1 MKKKAKKARFVA
13 IILTVAIMT
22 IIFLIENYRLKKEF
36 EWQDVIRIELLDKK
50 VIYCTAFKKSYGW
63 ITCYSQGQP
72 KYQIPI
78 TEIKMIEY
86 KKNQNIK

>member
-1 MKKKAKKARFVA
+1 MKAKKARFVA

-22 IIFLIENYRLKKEF
+22 IIFLIENYRLKKES

-50 VIYCTAFKKSYGW
+50 VIYCTAFKKSDGW

>member
-1 MKKKAKKARFVA
+1 MKAKKARFVA

-22 IIFLIENYRLKKEF
+22 IIFLIEYYSLKKEF

-50 VIYCTAFKKSYGW
+50 VIYCTAFKKSDGW

>member
-1 MKKKAKKARFVA
+1 MKAKKARFVA

-50 VIYCTAFKKSYGW
+50 VIYCTAFKKSDGW

-72 KYQIPI
+72 RYQIPI

>member
-1 MKKKAKKARFVA
+1 M
-13 IILTVAIMT
+13 
-22 IIFLIENYRLKKEF
+22 NLKKEHISN
-36 EWQDVIRIELLDKK
+36 EKVSIALIESNIIYVPDDYSYISFKILCMNKK
-50 VIYCTAFKKSYGW
+50 LFNCTAYKKSDGW

>member
-1 MKKKAKKARFVA
+1 MKAKKARFVA

-36 EWQDVIRIELLDKK
+36 EWQDVIRIELYNKK
-50 VIYCTAFKKSYGW
+50 TIYCTAFKKSDGW

>member
-1 MKKKAKKARFVA
+1 MTKK
-13 IILTVAIMT
+13 
-22 IIFLIENYRLKKEF
+22 LIENNVIGRAKCPFCNSIEYDILRAFIDED
-36 EWQDVIRIELLDKK
+36 WDVIRIELLDKK
-50 VIYCTAFKKSYGW
+50 VIYCTAFKKSDGW

-72 KYQIPI
+72 RYQIPI

>member
-1 MKKKAKKARFVA
+1 MKTKKARFVA

-50 VIYCTAFKKSYGW
+50 VIYCTAFKKSDGW

>member
-1 MKKKAKKARFVA
+1 MKAKKARFVA

-22 IIFLIENYRLKKEF
+22 IIFLIEYYSLKKEF

-50 VIYCTAFKKSYGW
+50 VIYCTAFKKSDGW
-63 ITCYSQGQP
+63 ITCYSQGQLR
-72 KYQIPI
+72 YQIPI

>member
-1 MKKKAKKARFVA
+1 MKAKKARFVA

-50 VIYCTAFKKSYGW
+50 VIYCTAFKKSDGW

>member
-1 MKKKAKKARFVA
+1 MKAKKARFVA

-50 VIYCTAFKKSYGW
+50 VIYCTAFKKSDGW

-72 KYQIPI
+72 KYQIQI